1 MDTYYGYNR
10 KVQNKDTFNLFV
22 SKNEDNEYDAL
33 LRNYFLDK
41 KNINGYYLNSNKF
54 DESESSRLLN
64 RVNNYLGEENA
75 VEALSDYYL
84 LQYEKGALVNYVSAK
99 YDVNLLNALYNLK

>member
-1 MDTYYGYNR
+1 M
-10 KVQNKDTFNLFV
+10 FV
-22 SKNEDNEYDAL
+22 SNSNDKEYDDL
-33 LRNYFLDK
+33 LRSYFLNNKSID
-41 KNINGYYLNSNKF
+41 GYYLDTTEF
-54 DESESSRLLN
+54 DESENSRLLN
-64 RVNNYLGEENA
+64 RVNYYLGEENA